1 MHTNSVML
9 FANVNRSQID
19 ITDTH
24 YNIKSI
30 PITVDD
36 SVMNGVHYDKDENA
50 KGIPSIKGQPVTL
63 SHPKIEG
70 VNVSGKEGKGLEDYF
85 SGGTVTNTYNMSG
98 VWYADASIKKS
109 LLAAQD
115 DGERYINALES
126 KSDIGV
132 STGLMFDLNDE
143 AGENSKGQKY
153 AKRAINQKYDHLA
166 MLLDE
171 TPAGGD
177 ATVMRFNSENVDVI
191 NVNELIENREI
202 PQEQEKTFVSWLL
215 NKIGSFAQ
223 DENARYNETDLNTND
238 GNSIMNR
245 DEMLAL
251 LGLATN
257 SQITDDELKTIVKNK
272 LATNAS
278 EHQPVDIA
286 EVVANALKPITDEL
300 TSVKDQLTANAD
312 AEKEALTAQVVALNV
327 GLDET
332 AAKALSTDALKSVLT
347 ANSQSFV
354 NGTFNAGGHPVN
366 KAEKLGLTAEDF

>member
-36 SVMNGVHYDKDENA
+36 SVMNGVLYAANDNA
-50 KGIPSIKGQPVTL
+50 SGIPSIKGQPVTL

-70 VNVSGKEGKGLEDYF
+70 VNVSGKQGKGLEDYF
-85 SGGTVTNTYNMSG
+85 SGGTITNTYNMSG

-115 DGERYINALES
+115 DGQRYINAIES

-143 AGENSKGQKY
+143 SGKNKKGQPY
-153 AKRAINQKYDHLA
+153 TKRAINQKYDHLA

-171 TPAGGD
+171 TPAGGE

-191 NVNELIENREI
+191 NVNELIEI
-202 PQEQEKTFVSWLL
+202 KDISQEQQKTFVSWLL

-245 DEMLAL
+245 DDMLAL
-251 LGLATN
+251 LGLTAN

-300 TSVKDQLTANAD
+300 TSVKAQLTANAD
-312 AEKEALTAQVVALNV
+312 AEKDALTAQVVALNV

-332 AAKALSTDALKSVLT
+332 SAKTLSADALKAVLT

-354 NGTFNAGGHPVN
+354 NGTFNAGGHQVN

>member
-9 FANVNRSQID
+9 FANINRSQID

-36 SVMNGVHYDKDENA
+36 AVMNGVLYAANDNA
-50 KGIPSIKGQPVTL
+50 SGIPSIKGQPVTL

-85 SGGTVTNTYNMSG
+85 SGGTITNTYNMSG

-115 DGERYINALES
+115 DGERYINAIES

-143 AGENSKGQKY
+143 SGKNKKGQPY
-153 AKRAINQKYDHLA
+153 TKRAINQKYDHLA

-171 TPAGGD
+171 TPAGGE

-191 NVNELIENREI
+191 NVNELIEI
-202 PQEQEKTFVSWLL
+202 KDISQEQQKTFVSWLL
-215 NKIGSFAQ
+215 SKIGSFAQ
-223 DENARYNETDLNTND
+223 DENARYNETDLNTNS

-245 DEMLAL
+245 DDMLAL
-251 LGLATN
+251 LGLTNN

-278 EHQPVDIA
+278 EHQSVDIA

-300 TSVKDQLTANAD
+300 TSVKAQLTANAD
-312 AEKEALTAQVVALNV
+312 AEKDALTAQVVALNV

-332 AAKALSTDALKSVLT
+332 SAKALSAEALKSVLT

-354 NGTFNAGGHPVN
+354 NGTFNASGHQVN

>member
-36 SVMNGVHYDKDENA
+36 SVMNGVHYDKCENA
-50 KGIPSIKGQPVTL
+50 RGMPSIKGQPVTL
-63 SHPKIEG
+63 GHPRVEG

-85 SGGTVTNTYNMSG
+85 SGGTVTNRYNIDG
-98 VWYADASIKKS
+98 VWYADVSIKKS

-115 DGERYINALES
+115 NGERYINALES

-143 AGENSKGQKY
+143 SGKNEKGQKY
-153 AKRAINQKYDHLA
+153 NRRAINQKYDHLA

-171 TPAGGD
+171 APAGGD

-191 NVNELIENREI
+191 NVNELIESKDI
-202 PQEQEKTFVSWLL
+202 SQEQEQTFASWLL

-223 DENARYNETDLNTND
+223 DENARYNETDLNTNS

-278 EHQPVDIA
+278 EHQSVDIA

-300 TSVKDQLTANAD
+300 TSVKVQLTANAD

-332 AAKALSTDALKSVLT
+332 AAKALSADALKSVLT

-354 NGTFNAGGHPVN
+354 NGTFNAGGHQVN
-366 KAEKLGLTAEDF
+366 KAEALGLTAEDF